1 MGLSDRQRKRFPS
14 SEAERKE
21 GCLLAG
27 FRSTTVVPYS
37 VDSTQGTYSAYVL
50 MDGTIRQLKLELR
63 LVQGEKGAKGGT
75 HKTQLSLTRIFAS
88 VLQGGFYSI

>member
-1 MGLSDRQRKRFPS
+1 MGSSDRQRKRFPP

-37 VDSTQGTYSAYVL
+37 VDSTQGMYSAYVL
-50 MDGTIRQLKLELR
+50 MDGTIRKLKLELR
-63 LVQGEKGAKGGT
+63 LVQRRERGNRGN
-75 HKTQLSLTRIFAS
+75 S
-88 VLQGGFYSI
+88 